1 REGCLK
7 HIHPPH
13 SSHSIPNNLPFPS
26 LYDLLRNKTTYSST
40 LNTFHFIKIVI
51 SYDSDKVYVLVYRFS
66 TSLSSSVKTRD
77 LVKNLFPSGPS
88 NENIPPLPSTTS
100 IISCVCFQYSY

>member
-1 REGCLK
+1 
-7 HIHPPH
+7 
-13 SSHSIPNNLPFPS
+13 SSSITNNVAHPS
-26 LYDLLRNKTTYSST
+26 LYDLLRTKTTYSST
-40 LNTFHFIKIVI
+40 LNSFHFITIII

-77 LVKNLFPSGPS
+77 LVKNLFPSEPS
-88 NENIPPLPSTTS
+88 TETIPPLPSTTS